1 MQTPR
6 QRSMSIMKELA
17 DKHQQPMRVITG
29 AARDKAAVTARREII
44 ISLFNDGVQPAKIAE
59 YLNRDHSSVLQ
70 VIRRDMKNKRVSK

>member
-6 QRSMSIMKELA
+6 QRSMSIIKDLA
-17 DKHQQPMRVITG
+17 DKHQQPMRVIIG
-29 AARDKAAVTARREII
+29 DARDKAAITARREII

-70 VIRRDMKNKRVSK
+70 VIRRDLKSRRVLK

>member
-6 QRSMSIMKELA
+6 QRSMSIIQEIA
-17 DKHQQPMRVITG
+17 DKHEQPMRIITG
-29 AARDKAAVTARREII
+29 DARDKAAVTARREII

-70 VIRRDMKNKRVSK
+70 IIRRNMRQRKVSK